1 MRAIF
6 QKKDKKGQNIWK
18 FGQKFE
24 NILKKGSLMCATIT
38 FMKQLEYTL
47 NSEPALSK
55 EWVELWSSF
64 FACGEEAIEVTHL
77 FNHFRWIWSDMHKVV
92 SDTNVNSKVTYVHY
106 MFLIHF
112 LLLIIIY
119 ILFKFQM
126 LDEKNLK
133 IGFCLYFLHILKC

>member
-24 NILKKGSLMCATIT
+24 NILKKGSLMCATIA

-64 FACGEEAIEVTHL
+64 FACGDEAIEVTHL
-77 FNHFRWIWSDMHKVV
+77 FNHFRWIWSDMPKVMQYNKLDFLDKV
-92 SDTNVNSKVTYVHY
+92 RLQQKQAVAGGISK
-106 MFLIHF
+106 
-112 LLLIIIY
+112 
-119 ILFKFQM
+119 ILAG
-126 LDEKNLK
+126 D
-133 IGFCLYFLHILKC
+133 